1 LDKKIYLSPPHLNGE
16 ELSYIQDALASNWIA
31 PVGPHIAALERELAV
46 ILSAR
51 HVLMVNSGTSA
62 IHLALLGLGVRR
74 GDEVLCSTLTFCASA
89 NPIVYCGA
97 RPVFVDSENF
107 SWNLDPILLEDAI
120 TDRIK
125 KTGKTPKVI
134 LVVHLYGMP
143 ANMKEIVRISQQY
156 EIPVVE
162 DAAEALGS
170 TYQGKPL
177 GTFGVAGILSFNGN
191 KIITTSGG
199 GALISH
205 DDTLI
210 ERARYLAQDA
220 KEPLPYYQHKE
231 IGYNYRF
238 SNVLAALG
246 RSQLKVLEERVS
258 KRREIFAFYNHHLHD
273 TPVLFQQEGSVSL
286 SNRWLTAIIVNN
298 PQISREKLRLTLEAE
313 QIESRPVWKPMHLQ
327 PVFAEC
333 PAYTNGVSENLF
345 NHGLCLPSGTAMT
358 SEDLEEIVT
367 ILKQQFV

>member
-1 LDKKIYLSPPHLNGE
+1 LNKKIYLSPPHLSGE
-16 ELSYIQDALASNWIA
+16 ELSYLQDALASNWIA
-31 PVGPHIAALERELAV
+31 PVGPHITALEKELAG
-46 ILSAR
+46 ILSTR
-51 HVLMVNSGTSA
+51 QVLMVNSGTSA
-62 IHLALLGLGVRR
+62 IHLALLGLGVTP

-97 RPVFVDSENF
+97 LPVFVDSENF
-107 SWNLDPILLEDAI
+107 SWNLDPVLLEEAI
-120 TDRIK
+120 NDRIK

-143 ANMKEIVRISQQY
+143 ANMKEITRISQQY
-156 EIPVVE
+156 EIPIVE

-170 TYQGKPL
+170 TYQGKAL

-205 DDTLI
+205 DNTFI

-238 SNVLAALG
+238 SNILAALG
-246 RSQLKVLEERVS
+246 RSQLKALNERVAR
-258 KRREIFAFYNHHLHD
+258 RREIFEFYDHHLHD
-273 TPVLFQQEGSVSL
+273 IPVLFQQEGSESL
-286 SNRWLTAIIVNN
+286 SNRWLTAIIINN
-298 PQISREKLRLTLEAE
+298 SQVTRETLRLALEAE

-327 PVFAEC
+327 PVFADC
-333 PAYTNGVSENLF
+333 PTYTNGVSENLF
-345 NHGLCLPSGTAMT
+345 SHGLCLPSGTAMT
-358 SEDLEEIVT
+358 AENLERIVT